1 MPFDSAEAFRQFVTS
16 VKHDRRYI
24 YSTDV
29 TSFLDA
35 VEETAQSRIKT
46 IPKGIH
52 LASTTWW

>member
-46 IPKGIH
+46 IPEGSLYH
-52 LASTTWW
+52 YSM